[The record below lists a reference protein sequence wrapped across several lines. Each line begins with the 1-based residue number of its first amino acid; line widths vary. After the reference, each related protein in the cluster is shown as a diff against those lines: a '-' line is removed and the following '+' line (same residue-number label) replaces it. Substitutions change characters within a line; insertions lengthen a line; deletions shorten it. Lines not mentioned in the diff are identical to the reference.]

1 MRSERGFSNTAT
13 VLLALLLAVLVAPL
27 LMTWVVVDVHT
38 TGHDEVNLT
47 VPVPLA
53 LARIA
58 LAFVPT
64 KEAIHDLPA
73 EVAQHK
79 EQVLAALRAIESCPD
94 AMLVEVQAPDAK
106 VKVAKRGDRLV
117 VDVDA
122 PDAVV
127 HGALPVKAALRVLER
142 WDWKT
147 VEPHMAIDFLAH
159 AGHGELVRVEAP
171 DAKVA
176 VRIW

>member
-1 MRSERGFSNTAT
+1 MKNQRGFSNTAA
-13 VLLALLLAVLVAPL
+13 VLLALMLAVLVAPL
-27 LMTWVVVDVHT
+27 LMSWVVVDVHT
-38 TGHDEVNLT
+38 TGDEEVNFT

-64 KEAIHDLPA
+64 REIAEKLPP
-73 EVAQHK
+73 EVARHK
-79 EQVLAALRAIESCPD
+79 EKVLAALRSIQLCPD
-94 AMLVEVQAPDAK
+94 AMLVEVDAPDAK
-106 VKVAKRGDRLV
+106 VKVAKRGDRLII
-117 VDVDA
+117 DVDA

-127 HGALPVKAALRVLER
+127 HTALPIKAALRVLER

-147 VEPHMAIDFLAH
+147 VEPRMAVDFLAY
-159 AGHGELVRVEAP
+159 AGHGELVRVDAP